1 MAENH
6 TYRIDLDL
14 RQSAQSKAALK
25 TLNDSFQQN
34 DKQINELNADF
45 QRLQQNGIDAGNEYR
60 KILHKEIEDYDKKIA
75 KLEEERVKLIANKN
89 LTKEQLQQGLKDI
102 DAKQK
107 RMKAYQRELQ
117 VRAKIQKLTGKTVG
131 EESKLLK
138 VGSKMLEIQE
148 KMNKLLGKEGKL
160 RQGISKAASAG
171 AKAAKAG
178 AKVAKAGMKGI
189 GIAGAVAGAVV
200 GGVVASAQGQADK
213 ERALKALKTGID
225 PSLADQVYIK
235 TGADFPSIV
244 NALNTLVD
252 VTKNKDELVQGASM
266 EVINPGIG
274 KLLLSSSKV
283 NGESIGKL
291 NAAIAQIQKQTGLQD
306 VSSVIEAST
315 KSRTVSTGRVSQ
327 TEYMQAYA
335 QLSGAGMNEEQ
346 IERTISS
353 IASKG
358 GDFIENWNKTDLSK
372 FVHDQ
377 QLRNRL
383 TNMDLSLE
391 KIDPTKQSSTTAAQS
406 TAEMMRQLQ
415 MKKDELMVKLLPVVD
430 KLLSSLDMSVI
441 DSIADGLVDLFKTV
455 IPLMGP
461 VFELLKPALDLASKI
476 LKALQPAIKW
486 LVDIATDF
494 IGNFIMPMVTKLAD
508 AIANVIS
515 PSWLTEDAKANGGL
529 ATHPC
534 ICGEA
539 GPELVLPL
547 TRPQRCEQLMN
558 QYLTT
563 NNFNINGN
571 PNALGLS
578 QQINNHKFIRNAS
591 MW

>member
-45 QRLQQNGIDAGNEYR
+45 QRLQQNGINAGNEYR

-131 EESKLLK
+131 EESKMLK

-148 KMNKLLGKEGKL
+148 KMNKLLGKESKL
-160 RQGISKAASAG
+160 RQGISKAAS
-171 AKAAKAG
+171 AG

-189 GIAGAVAGAVV
+189 GIASAITGAVV

-315 KSRTVSTGRVSQ
+315 KSRAVSTGRISQ

-346 IERTISS
+346 IERTIRS

-372 FVHDQ
+372 FVYDQ

-406 TAEMMRQLQ
+406 TAEKMRQLQ

-430 KLLSSLDMSVI
+430 KLLSSLDMSTI

-461 VFELLKPALDLASKI
+461 VFELLKPVLDLTSKI
-476 LKALQPAIKW
+476 LNALQPAVKW
-486 LVDIATDF
+486 LADIATDF
-494 IGNFIMPMVTKLAD
+494 IGNFITPMVTNLSE
-508 AIANVIS
+508 AIANAIK
-515 PSWLTEDAKANGGL
+515 PSWFTEDAKANGGL

-563 NNFNINGN
+563 NNFNIQGN

>member
-34 DKQINELNADF
+34 DKQINELNTDF
-45 QRLQQNGIDAGNEYR
+45 QKLQQNGIDAGNEYR

-102 DAKQK
+102 TAKQK

-148 KMNKLLGKEGKL
+148 KMNKLLGKESKL

-171 AKAAKAG
+171 AK
-178 AKVAKAGMKGI
+178 VAKAGMKGV

-200 GGVVASAQGQADK
+200 GGVAASAQGQADK

-291 NAAIAQIQKQTGLQD
+291 NAAITQIQKQTGLQD

-315 KSRTVSTGRVSQ
+315 KSRAVSTGRVSQ

-346 IERTISS
+346 IERTIRS

-372 FVHDQ
+372 FVYDR

-406 TAEMMRQLQ
+406 TAEKMRQLQ
-415 MKKDELMVKLLPVVD
+415 MKKDELMVKLIPVVD

-441 DSIADGLVDLFKTV
+441 DSIADDLVDLFKTV

-461 VFELLKPALDLASKI
+461 VFELLKPVLDLASKI
-476 LKALQPAIKW
+476 LKALQPAVEW
-486 LVDIATDF
+486 LVNIATDF
-494 IGNFIMPMVTKLAD
+494 IGNFITPIVTKLSET
-508 AIANVIS
+508 IANAIK
-515 PSWLTEDAKANGGL
+515 PSWFTEDAKANGGL

-578 QQINNHKFIRNAS
+578 QQINNHKFIRSAS

>member
-45 QRLQQNGIDAGNEYR
+45 QRLQQNGIDASNEYR

-107 RMKAYQRELQ
+107 RMRAYQKELQ
-117 VRAKIQKLTGKTVG
+117 VRVKIQKLTGKTVDG
-131 EESKLLK
+131 ESKLLK
-138 VGSKMLEIQE
+138 IGSKMIKMQE

-160 RQGISKAASAG
+160 RQGIIKAVSGAARATGVAFGGLMALGGAAVASSGSVYDREMALKSLKSPATAADVQDVFINSGGRADFKTIVESINKLSAKFSGEELRGHALLDIENPGWAETVLRSNDVNATAEESRRLLDQIRKNTGSTDLASAFTQASKAWTVT
-171 AKAAKAG
+171 G
-178 AKVAKAGMKGI
+178 AKVSQLDFIQAY
-189 GIAGAVAGAVV
+189 
-200 GGVVASAQGQADK
+200 SALQGLGFD
-213 ERALKALKTGID
+213 EDRIRE
-225 PSLADQVYIK
+225 
-235 TGADFPSIV
+235 IV
-244 NALNTLVD
+244 NHV
-252 VTKNKDELVQGASM
+252 
-266 EVINPGIG
+266 
-274 KLLLSSSKV
+274 
-283 NGESIGKL
+283 
-291 NAAIAQIQKQTGLQD
+291 AAQQ
-306 VSSVIEAST
+306 
-315 KSRTVSTGRVSQ
+315 
-327 TEYMQAYA
+327 
-335 QLSGAGMNEEQ
+335 
-346 IERTISS
+346 
-353 IASKG
+353 
-358 GDFIENWNKTDLSK
+358 GDFIENFNKTDFSK
-372 FVHDQ
+372 WASGQ
-377 QLRNRL
+377 QKTLVKGSGVGIQRL
-383 TNMDLSLE
+383 DRGLDIESPEMIAARETQKKLAEFQLKKDEIVADVLLAIHKSGILDKLADMVRTLFTPTNMDNFVNLISKGLDLVN
-391 KIDPTKQSSTTAAQS
+391 K
-406 TAEMMRQLQ
+406 LL
-415 MKKDELMVKLLPVVD
+415 DELNHPD
-430 KLLSSLDMSVI
+430 KLLEDTADVI
-441 DSIADGLVDLFKTV
+441 KKIPGLHDIAVASEAIGGLLADGDIMNALSKAKNLG
-455 IPLMGP
+455 PL
-461 VFELLKPALDLASKI
+461 AY
-476 LKALQPAIKW
+476 
-486 LVDIATDF
+486 
-494 IGNFIMPMVTKLAD
+494 
-508 AIANVIS
+508 
-515 PSWLTEDAKANGGL
+515 AKQFFANGGL
-529 ATHPC
+529 ATQPS